1 MLSTKLVQDVT
12 FDRIVSLDK
21 LIEQVPL
28 GQNRSIADDA
38 IAYHMR
44 LGGSRTRSNLTFS
57 VAEKLG
63 IDADDA
69 LILAAITES
78 LHNASLI
85 HDDLSDGDVSRRGG
99 EAVWYKYG
107 ANMAL
112 CCGDLLISR
121 AFGLLAKL
129 NNPLRI
135 MHCVTSINN
144 AVSKTIF
151 GQCLDINPLDWANI
165 SADQFSSTVAN
176 KSVPLI
182 SLCMDLPINYMGLKI
197 SEDKLDAVFYPFA
210 TAYQILD
217 DVCDWQQDREQG
229 RCNYLSILAKQNPY
243 NSQKEIVTVA
253 LNQTTSLLNSCR
265 QAQKE
270 LPNNLNDI
278 LNSYIKTLKNK
289 VAYWLANYE

>member
-1 MLSTKLVQDVT
+1 MISTIRVQDAT
-12 FDRIVSLDK
+12 FDSIISLEN
-21 LIEQVPL
+21 LIEQSPL
-28 GQNRSIADDA
+28 GQNRSVADDA
-38 IAYHMR
+38 IAYHMG
-44 LGGSRTRSNLTFS
+44 LGGSRTRSNLTLS
-57 VAEKLG
+57 IAGKLG

-129 NNPLRI
+129 NNPFRI
-135 MHCVTSINN
+135 KHCLTSIDN
-144 AVSKTIF
+144 AVNKTIF
-151 GQCLDINPLDWANI
+151 GQCLDINPLDWSSI
-165 SADQFSSTVAN
+165 SADQFSSTIAN

-182 SLCMDLPINYMGLKI
+182 SLCMDLPIKYVGLEI
-197 SEDKLDAVFYPFA
+197 PEDKLDAVFYPFA

-217 DVCDWQQDREQG
+217 DVSDWQQDREQG
-229 RCNYLSILAKQNPY
+229 RCNYLSILAKQNPS
-243 NSQKEIVTVA
+243 NSQKEIIIVA
-253 LNQTTSLLNSCR
+253 LNQTTSLLDACR
-265 QAQKE
+265 QAQEE
-270 LPNNLNDI
+270 LPENLNNI
-278 LNSYIKTLKNK
+278 LSGYIKTLKNK
-289 VAYWLANYE
+289 VTYWLTNYE